1 MKKCRFHFGR
11 IFYNITIIAVPLP
24 NDLLLEIKTKI
35 MQNRISITENVQR
48 YTDTKPNPCKN
59 NFFDKTRD
67 DFKE

>member
-11 IFYNITIIAVPLP
+11 FFCYITIIAVLLP

-35 MQNRISITENVQR
+35 TQNRKSIMENVQR